1 MKCTNQKE
9 SERNRI
15 EWQDGRPGCANK
27 TRTGTRAVHHTTS
40 TRRRPNGQ
48 CAPIM
53 HHASWMGHGWE
64 TAWATTATRKG
75 GGHKG
80 AATREGG
87 PHDVDGHKGGPQNG
101 PHRRA
106 GTGHTKGDEGHGP
119 RGRRTRHPIATKPQ
133 LNLIGT
139 RRSHRLPASPHA
151 AALLDWWVAPR
162 WVASRVSSSRL
173 LDWCLL
179 ASPQAGGFS
188 LLFPRVSV

>member
-1 MKCTNQKE
+1 MGGRDARTKHARAHGQCTTQRAQGGAPMGNAHP
-9 SERNRI
+9 SCIMHHGWATGGRRHGPRRPHERAAATR
-15 EWQDGRPGCANK
+15 ERPQGREG
-27 TRTGTRAVHHTTS
+27 HTTS
-40 TRRRPNGQ
+40 T
-48 CAPIM
+48 
-53 HHASWMGHGWE
+53 
-64 TAWATTATRKG
+64 
-75 GGHKG
+75 
-80 AATREGG
+80 ATREG
-87 PHDVDGHKGGPQNG
+87 
-101 PHRRA
+101 HR
-106 GTGHTKGDEGHGP
+106 TGHTAGQGRATQKGMKANWDGP

-139 RRSHRLPASPHA
+139 RRSHRLPASPQA